1 MSQRK
6 HPKYEYLTSRWGGM
20 KLREEFEERIDNWL
34 KAFDESEHKML
45 LSLLSQFYYYS
56 EEKVKENSK
65 KLYQK
70 FLSENPEYEKATVF
84 TKIIKDFGTS
94 YSDILFNTFWL
105 CNDLYDYCELSIL
118 ELLENI
124 EECEIPK
131 AIAIIDDYSGSG
143 KTFVKTI
150 DKMVKKNACIGQ
162 AHFFFLTLHITNT
175 AIDLIQNYAK
185 ITGFKIDI
193 ISLDIS
199 DKTFKDD
206 YLYDRIEARK
216 HRKQYEVLCVKNNIN
231 SNFVFGFDEIES
243 LVAFHYNTPN
253 NTLGLFWQDFAD
265 FMALFPRH
273 KKQRNGLSE
282 IQNNVR
288 KRKKAKGAGAI
299 YGFDD
304 AKYAL
309 FMAYCVASDKKF
321 SFEQAKADFGL
332 NQEQLLDLIDRMIKE
347 GYVVTQDGKFV
358 ATPKLK
364 SNMFTTRLK
373 NLKKSY
379 TIDMMVEDM
388 STDFNV
394 VPYVPKNF

>member
-94 YSDILFNTFWL
+94 YSDILFNTFWF
-105 CNDLYDYCELSIL
+105 CNDLYDDCELNIL

-124 EECEIPK
+124 EEYEIPK

-193 ISLDIS
+193 VSLDIS

-216 HRKQYEVLCVKNNIN
+216 HREQYEVLCAKNKIN
-231 SNFVFGFDEIES
+231 LDFVFGFDEIES

-273 KKQRNGLSE
+273 KKQRNKLNE
-282 IQNNVR
+282 IQNNVQ
-288 KRKKAKGAGAI
+288 KRRKAKAAGAI
-299 YGFDD
+299 YGFND

-332 NQEQLLDLIDRMIKE
+332 NQEQLMDLLERMTKE
-347 GYVVTQDGKFV
+347 GYVTAKDGKFV

-373 NLKKSY
+373 KLKKSY
-379 TIDMMVEDM
+379 TVDRMVEDI
-388 STDFNV
+388 STDFKLV
-394 VPYVPKNF
+394 SYVPKNF